1 MARSRRRIFIL
12 EGLSGTEKAV
22 RLVGQ
27 GFWQEDVPF
36 CFPCISWAGALTPF
50 VSVPVEPE
58 DQKGL
63 GQERGTDEGKREKRR
78 DGERKRDKERGDIEA
93 KRKGMHC
100 SWSLPF

>member
-1 MARSRRRIFIL
+1 MGQRRQ
-12 EGLSGTEKAV
+12 SGWWV
-22 RLVGQ
+22 RGSGKRMCPFAFLV
-27 GFWQEDVPF
+27 
-36 CFPCISWAGALTPF
+36 SLWAGALTPF

-63 GQERGTDEGKREKRR
+63 GQERGTDEGTREKRR
-78 DGERKRDKERGDIEA
+78 DGERKRDKERRDIEA